1 MAYSPRPN
9 SVRVMYIPAQF
20 RVIHIINITLA
31 LGFVIPS
38 PAVGQTFSPYTPA
51 QIQEFNNQP
60 VAPMETP
67 AGPVY
72 LEEVP
77 AKQRLNVPFDSR
89 YVKNPDGEEQAEAQG
104 IESAAPFEP
113 TPSSFTF

>member
-1 MAYSPRPN
+1 
-9 SVRVMYIPAQF
+9 MYTPAQF
-20 RVIHIINITLA
+20 GVIDIIKITLA
-31 LGFVIPS
+31 LSFVIPS
-38 PAVGQTFSPYTPA
+38 IAIGQTFSPYTPA

-72 LEEVP
+72 LEGVP
-77 AKQRLNVPFDSR
+77 AKQRLNMPFDSR

-104 IESAAPFEP
+104 IESAVPFEP
-113 TPSSFTF
+113 IPSTFTF